1 MSSQK
6 HRWKY
11 RSPFNFDMSNMT
23 VEEVKERL
31 RAQGIDPDSWVSNE
45 GEVNEGDKA
54 QLPTLKWYAEMLQEM
69 GTVLETQVE
78 RDLKETDELN
88 YQLMRLKR
96 GGGR

>member
-1 MSSQK
+1 MSK
-6 HRWKY
+6 HKY
-11 RSPFNFDMSNMT
+11 RYTSPFNFDMSEMT

-31 RAQGIDPDSWVSNE
+31 RAQGINPDSWVSNE
-45 GEVNEGDKA
+45 DEVEDGDQA

-69 GTVLETQVE
+69 GSVLKTQVE